1 MYFDLLQKRKK
12 EKKNRECVLR
22 RVIVAP
28 CSFFIALK
36 GFRDGSTLVTV
47 LMSAVDDEH
56 RFQTFKNGS
65 LK

>member
-1 MYFDLLQKRKK
+1 MYFDLLQRKK
-12 EKKNRECVLR
+12 KKKNRECVLR
-22 RVIVAP
+22 RVIVAA

-36 GFRDGSTLVTV
+36 GFRDGSTLVNV

-56 RFQTFKNGS
+56 HFQTLKNGS